1 MVGLI
6 CKKGKTMKIIQVKIK
21 NFRSYTNEVVVDFED
36 LTAFVGKNDIGKS
49 TILEALDIFFN
60 GGVIK
65 IDKNDINK
73 ECAKNGNNEIQ
84 ISVVFDNYPKELVL
98 DTSNLTNLEEEY
110 LLNQNNKL
118 EIIKKYPNAGNA
130 KIFIKA
136 YHPTNEECKNL
147 HSLKITDLKKIAKE
161 KNIMCDNLTK
171 SAELRK
177 AIWKHYSDNLQLK
190 EIEIELNKEDT
201 KNIWE
206 QLEKKLPHYALF
218 QSDRTNNDGDNEIQ
232 NPLKSAVAQIFKDE
246 KISNEL
252 QTIAKEVINK
262 LKEVTNLT
270 LEKLKDMNPEIA
282 KTLNPKIPTI
292 EQLKWADVFK
302 NVSISGDEDIPI
314 NKRGSGVKRIIL
326 LNFFRAEAERKKN
339 NTEKSNIIYAIEEP
353 ETSQHQ
359 CHQKLL
365 IEALKNLSK
374 EEGIQIIITTHSP
387 SIVKQLQF
395 EDIRII
401 KNNENTKEIV
411 KLEKHIL
418 PIPSLNEI
426 NYLAFDEA
434 DEEYHNE
441 LYGYIDLQDILKTYI
456 SSKPLRNYIK
466 INKDGTTK
474 PINITLTEYIR
485 HQIHHPENTHNLKF
499 TFEELQQSIK
509 DMRDFIQ
516 ANKGNQQ

>member
-1 MVGLI
+1 
-6 CKKGKTMKIIQVKIK
+6 MKIIQVKIK
-21 NFRSYTNEVVVDFED
+21 NFRSYANETIVDFED

-65 IDKNDINK
+65 KDKNDINK
-73 ECAKNGNNEIQ
+73 ECEKNGDDEIQ
-84 ISVVFDNYPKELVL
+84 ISIVFDNYPQKLVL

-110 LLNQNNKL
+110 LLNKNNKL

-130 KIFIKA
+130 KVFLKA

-147 HSLKITDLKKIAKE
+147 HSLKITDLKKIIKE
-161 KNIMCDNLTK
+161 KNIVCDNLTK

-177 AIWKHYSDNLQLK
+177 AIWQHYSNNLQLQ
-190 EIEIELNKEDT
+190 EIEIELNKEDV

-206 QLEKKLPHYALF
+206 QLEKKLPYYALF

-246 KISNEL
+246 SISKEL
-252 QTIAKEVINK
+252 QTIAKEVIRK
-262 LKEVTNLT
+262 LQEVTNLT

-292 EQLKWADVFK
+292 EQLKWVDVFK
-302 NVSISGDEDIPI
+302 NVSIAGDEDIPI
-314 NKRGSGVKRIIL
+314 NKRGSGVKRMIL

-339 NTEKSNIIYAIEEP
+339 DNEKSNIIYAIEEP

-359 CHQKLL
+359 YYQRLL

-395 EDIRII
+395 EDIRVV
-401 KNNENTKEIV
+401 KNNENTKEIL
-411 KLEKHIL
+411 KLEKHVL
-418 PIPSLNEI
+418 PAPSLNEI

-441 LYGYIDLQDILKTYI
+441 LYGYIDLQNLFKTYV
-456 SSKPLRNYIK
+456 SNKSLRSYIK

-474 PINITLTEYIR
+474 IINIATTEYIR
-485 HQIHHPENTHNLKF
+485 HQIHHPENTHNPKF
-499 TFEELQQSIK
+499 TFGELQQSIK

>member
-1 MVGLI
+1 
-6 CKKGKTMKIIQVKIK
+6 MKIIQVKIK
-21 NFRSYTNEVVVDFED
+21 NFRSYANEVIVDFED

-49 TILEALDIFFN
+49 TILEALDIFFD

-73 ECAKNGNNEIQ
+73 ECVKNGDNEIQ
-84 ISVVFDNYPKELVL
+84 ISVVFDNYPKKLVL
-98 DTSNLTNLEEEY
+98 DASNLTNLEEEY

-118 EIIKKYPNAGNA
+118 EIIKKYPNAGKP
-130 KIFIKA
+130 KIFLKA

-147 HSLKITDLKKIAKE
+147 HSLKITDLKKITKE

-177 AIWKHYSDNLQLK
+177 AIWQHYSDNLQLQ
-190 EIEIELNKEDT
+190 EVEVELNKEEA
-201 KNIWE
+201 KSIWE
-206 QLEKKLPHYALF
+206 QLERKLPHYALF

-246 KISNEL
+246 KISDKL
-252 QTIAKEVINK
+252 QAIAEEVINK
-262 LKEVTNLT
+262 LQEVTNLT

-302 NVSISGDEDIPI
+302 SVSIAGDEDIPI
-314 NKRGSGVKRIIL
+314 NKRESGVKRMIL

-339 NTEKSNIIYAIEEP
+339 NNEKSNIIYAIEEP

-359 CHQKLL
+359 YHQRLL
-365 IEALKNLSK
+365 IEALEKLSK

-395 EDIRII
+395 ENIRLV
-401 KNNENTKEIV
+401 KNNNNIKEIV
-411 KLEKHIL
+411 KLEKHVL

-441 LYGYIDLQDILKTYI
+441 LYGYIDLQQLLKEYFKDKPTQKYVN
-456 SSKPLRNYIK
+456 SKTEKEEYP
-466 INKDGTTK
+466 TK
-474 PINITLTEYIR
+474 TKYIR
-485 HQIHHPENTHNLKF
+485 DQIHHPENTHNPKF

-516 ANKGNQQ
+516 ANKGS

>member
-1 MVGLI
+1 
-6 CKKGKTMKIIQVKIK
+6 MKIIQVKIK
-21 NFRSYTNEVVVDFED
+21 NFRGYTNEVVVDFED

-73 ECAKNGNNEIQ
+73 ECAKNGDDEIQ
-84 ISVVFDNYPKELVL
+84 ISVVFDNYPRELVL
-98 DTSNLTNLEEEY
+98 DTSNLTSLEEEY

-118 EIIKKYPNAGNA
+118 EIIKKYPNAGSA

-136 YHPTNEECKNL
+136 YHPTNEECSNL
-147 HSLKITDLKKIAKE
+147 HYLKITELKRIIKE
-161 KNIMCDNLTK
+161 KDILCDNLTK

-177 AIWKHYSDNLQLK
+177 AIWQHYSNNLQMQ
-190 EIEIELNKEDT
+190 EIEIELNKEDV

-206 QLEKKLPHYALF
+206 QLEKKLPYYALF

-262 LKEVTNLT
+262 LQEVTNLT

-302 NVSISGDEDIPI
+302 NVSITGDEDIPI
-314 NKRGSGVKRIIL
+314 NKRGSGVKRMIL

-395 EDIRII
+395 EDIRIV

-441 LYGYIDLQDILKTYI
+441 LYGYIDFQQLLKEYFKGKPTQKYI
-456 SSKPLRNYIK
+456 NSK
-466 INKDGTTK
+466 TK
-474 PINITLTEYIR
+474 KEEHPTKTKYIR
-485 HQIHHPENTHNLKF
+485 DQIHHPENTHNPRF
-499 TFEELQQSIK
+499 SPEDLQQSIK

-516 ANKGNQQ
+516 ANKGNQ

>member
-1 MVGLI
+1 MN
-6 CKKGKTMKIIQVKIK
+6 IIQVKIK
-21 NFRSYTNEVVVDFED
+21 NFRSYANEIMVDFKD
-36 LTAFVGKNDIGKS
+36 LTAFIGKNDIGKS
-49 TILEALDIFFN
+49 TILEALDIFFG

-73 ECAKNGNNEIQ
+73 ECAKNGDDEIQ
-84 ISVVFDNYPKELVL
+84 ISVVFDNYPQELVL
-98 DTSNLTNLEEEY
+98 DTSNLTSLKEEY

-118 EIIKKYPNAGNA
+118 EIIKKYPNAGSA

-136 YHPTNEECKNL
+136 YHPTNEECSNL
-147 HSLKITDLKKIAKE
+147 HYLKITELKKIIKE
-161 KNIMCDNLTK
+161 KDILCDNLTK

-177 AIWKHYSDNLQLK
+177 AIWQHYSNNLQLQ
-190 EIEIELNKEDT
+190 EIEIELNKEDV

-246 KISNEL
+246 TISNEL
-252 QTIAKEVINK
+252 ETIAKKVISK
-262 LKEVTNLT
+262 LQEVTNLT
-270 LEKLKDMNPEIA
+270 LEKLKDMNPEIIE
-282 KTLNPKIPTI
+282 TLNPKIPTI

-302 NVSISGDEDIPI
+302 NVSITGDEDIPI
-314 NKRGSGVKRIIL
+314 NKRGSGIKRMIL

-339 NTEKSNIIYAIEEP
+339 DNKKNNIIYAIEEP

-359 CHQKLL
+359 CHQRLL
-365 IEALKNLSK
+365 IKALKTLSK

-387 SIVKQLQF
+387 SIIKQLQF
-395 EDIRII
+395 ENIRVI
-401 KNNENTKEIV
+401 KNDKNVKEIV
-411 KLEKHIL
+411 KLEKHAL
-418 PIPSLNEI
+418 PTPSLNEI

-434 DEEYHNE
+434 DEEYHDE
-441 LYGYIDLQDILKTYI
+441 LYSYIDSQNLFQTYI
-456 SSKPLRNYIK
+456 SNKPKRNYIK
-466 INKDGTTK
+466 ILKDGTTK
-474 PINITLTEYIR
+474 PTNITTTEYVR
-485 HQIHHPENTHNLKF
+485 HQIHHPENTHNIRF

-516 ANKGNQQ
+516 ANKEN

>member
-1 MVGLI
+1 
-6 CKKGKTMKIIQVKIK
+6 MKIIQVKIK

>member
-1 MVGLI
+1 
-6 CKKGKTMKIIQVKIK
+6 MKIIQVKIK
-21 NFRSYTNEVVVDFED
+21 NFRGYTNEVVVDFED

-73 ECAKNGNNEIQ
+73 ECAKNGDDEIQ
-84 ISVVFDNYPKELVL
+84 ISVVFDNYPRELVL
-98 DTSNLTNLEEEY
+98 DTSNLTSLEEEY

-118 EIIKKYPNAGNA
+118 EIIKKYPNAGSA

-136 YHPTNEECKNL
+136 YHPTNEECSNL
-147 HSLKITDLKKIAKE
+147 HYLKITELKRIIKE
-161 KNIMCDNLTK
+161 KDILCDNLTK

-177 AIWKHYSDNLQLK
+177 AIWQHYSNNLQMQ
-190 EIEIELNKEDT
+190 EIEIELNKEDV

-206 QLEKKLPHYALF
+206 QLEKKLPYYALF

-262 LKEVTNLT
+262 LQEVTNLT

-314 NKRGSGVKRIIL
+314 NKRGSGVKRMIL

-339 NTEKSNIIYAIEEP
+339 NNEKSNIIYAIEEP

-359 CHQKLL
+359 YHQRLL

-374 EEGIQIIITTHSP
+374 EEGIQIIVTTHSP

-395 EDIRII
+395 EDIRVV
-401 KNNENTKEIV
+401 KNDENAKEIV
-411 KLEKHIL
+411 KLEKHVL

-441 LYGYIDLQDILKTYI
+441 LYGYIDLQDVLKTYI

-466 INKDGTTK
+466 INKDGTTR

>member
-1 MVGLI
+1 
-6 CKKGKTMKIIQVKIK
+6 MKIIQVKIK
-21 NFRSYTNEVVVDFED
+21 NFRGYTNEVVVDFED

-73 ECAKNGNNEIQ
+73 ECAKNGDDEIQ
-84 ISVVFDNYPKELVL
+84 ISVVFDNYPRELVL
-98 DTSNLTNLEEEY
+98 DTSNLTSLEEEY
-110 LLNQNNKL
+110 LLNKNDRL
-118 EIIKKYPNAGNA
+118 EIIKKYPNAGSA

-136 YHPTNEECKNL
+136 YHPTNEECSNL
-147 HSLKITDLKKIAKE
+147 HYLKITELKRIIKE
-161 KNIMCDNLTK
+161 KDILCDNLTK

-177 AIWKHYSDNLQLK
+177 AIWQHYSNNLQMQ
-190 EIEIELNKEDT
+190 EIEIELNKEDV

-206 QLEKKLPHYALF
+206 QLEKKLPYYALF

-262 LKEVTNLT
+262 LQEVTNLT

-302 NVSISGDEDIPI
+302 NVSITGDEDIPI
-314 NKRGSGVKRIIL
+314 NKRGSGVKRMIL

-395 EDIRII
+395 EDIRIV

-441 LYGYIDLQDILKTYI
+441 LYGYIDFQQLLKEYFKGKPTQKYI
-456 SSKPLRNYIK
+456 NSK
-466 INKDGTTK
+466 TK
-474 PINITLTEYIR
+474 KEEHPTKTKYIR
-485 HQIHHPENTHNLKF
+485 DQIHHPENTHNPRF
-499 TFEELQQSIK
+499 SPEDLQQSIK

-516 ANKGNQQ
+516 ANKGNQ

>member
-1 MVGLI
+1 MN
-6 CKKGKTMKIIQVKIK
+6 IIQVKIR
-21 NFRSYTNEVVVDFED
+21 NFRSYTNEIIIDFEN
-36 LTAFVGKNDIGKS
+36 LTAFVGKNDVGKS
-49 TILEALDIFFN
+49 TILEALDIFFD

-73 ECAKNGNNEIQ
+73 ECEKNGDNEIQ
-84 ISVVFDNYPKELVL
+84 ISVVFDNYPQELVL
-98 DTSNLTNLEEEY
+98 DISNLTNLEEEY

-118 EIIKKYPNAGNA
+118 EIIKKYPNAGKP
-130 KIFIKA
+130 KIFLKA
-136 YHPTNEECKNL
+136 YHPTNEECNNL
-147 HSLKITDLKKIAKE
+147 HSLKITELKKIIKE
-161 KNIMCDNLTK
+161 KDIVCDNSTK

-177 AIWKHYSDNLQLK
+177 AIWQHYSNNLQLQ
-190 EIEIELNKEDT
+190 EIEIELNKEDV

-252 QTIAKEVINK
+252 QTIAEEVISK
-262 LKEVTNLT
+262 LQEVTNLT
-270 LEKLKDMNPEIA
+270 LEKLKDINPEIA

-292 EQLKWADVFK
+292 DQLKWADVFK
-302 NVSISGDEDIPI
+302 SVSIAGDEDIPI
-314 NKRGSGVKRIIL
+314 NKRGSGVKRMIL
-326 LNFFRAEAERKKN
+326 LNFFRAEAERQKN
-339 NTEKSNIIYAIEEP
+339 NNEKSNIIYAIEEP

-359 CHQKLL
+359 YHQRLL
-365 IEALKNLSK
+365 MEALKNLSK

-387 SIVKQLQF
+387 NIVKQLHF
-395 EDIRII
+395 EDIRVV
-401 KNNENTKEIV
+401 KNNENAKEIV
-411 KLEKHIL
+411 KLEKHVL

-441 LYGYIDLQDILKTYI
+441 LYGYIDSQSLLKDYFLN
-456 SSKPLRNYIK
+456 KPTKNYNK
-466 INKDGTTK
+466 LSKDGKTK
-474 PINITLTEYIR
+474 PVNITITEYIR
-485 HQIHHPENTHNLKF
+485 HQIHHPENTHNPKF
-499 TFEELQQSIK
+499 TFGELQQSIK

-516 ANKGNQQ
+516 ANKGN

>member
-1 MVGLI
+1 
-6 CKKGKTMKIIQVKIK
+6 MKIIQVKIK
-21 NFRSYTNEVVVDFED
+21 NFRGYTNEAVVDFED

-73 ECAKNGNNEIQ
+73 ECAKNGDDEIQ
-84 ISVVFDNYPKELVL
+84 ISVVFDNYPRELVL

-110 LLNQNNKL
+110 LLNKNNKL
-118 EIIKKYPNAGNA
+118 EIIKKYPNAGSA

-147 HSLKITDLKKIAKE
+147 HSLKITDLKKITKE

-177 AIWKHYSDNLQLK
+177 AIWKHYSDNLQLQ

-262 LKEVTNLT
+262 LQEVTNLT

-395 EDIRII
+395 EDIRIV

-441 LYGYIDLQDILKTYI
+441 LYGYIDFQQLLKEYFKGKPTQKYI
-456 SSKPLRNYIK
+456 NSK
-466 INKDGTTK
+466 TK
-474 PINITLTEYIR
+474 KEEHPTKTKYIR
-485 HQIHHPENTHNLKF
+485 DQIHHPENTHNPRF
-499 TFEELQQSIK
+499 SPEDLQQSIK